1 MDLQI
6 TRLDDQTPAC
16 QEALHNK
23 IIIDYNKILKS
34 NDFRHLYDNIC
45 CKEVYLPSFVKF
57 LALLL
62 FQC

>member
-34 NDFRHLYDNIC
+34 KGIYMTMYAVKKFIFR
-45 CKEVYLPSFVKF
+45 
-57 LALLL
+57 LL
-62 FQC
+62 